1 MSFNGAP
8 VTVASVVAVDIGKN
22 KAALS
27 MTSADRHRL
36 FGPAEF
42 AMTAPAVTAVLE
54 VFAVLPAG
62 PVKVGVEAAGHYHR
76 PLLGSGVWPAGWEVL
91 GLSPARVSEQ
101 RRVQGR
107 RRVKTDAIDLEAI
120 TDLVLAGHG
129 IPMTARAA
137 AVTELTR
144 WAFRSWHKRRRVR
157 ARS

>member
-1 MSFNGAP
+1 
-8 VTVASVVAVDIGKN
+8 
-22 KAALS
+22 
-27 MTSADRHRL
+27 
-36 FGPAEF
+36 
-42 AMTAPAVTAVLE
+42 
-54 VFAVLPAG
+54 
-62 PVKVGVEAAGHYHR
+62 
-76 PLLGSGVWPAGWEVL
+76 VWPAGWEVL

-144 WAFRSWHKRRRVR
+144 WAFGAGISGAGSGPDHEFL
-157 ARS
+157 S